1 MKKRP
6 WLSTVFAAIILLLL
20 GQAIG
25 AADGGFS
32 RRSFHGSYALGI
44 SGAVISVGPIAG
56 TGVLVAD
63 GEGNLT
69 GTQTIS
75 YGSGPCTFNVAG
87 TYDVNPDGNGSG
99 QLTVSGASGGT
110 ICTSGN
116 GLTVTFSLVLVGGGK
131 GVAKTVKLSETS
143 PNYAVLGVGD
153 RQ

>member
-1 MKKRP
+1 MKNARWFATTCAVAMMLLP
-6 WLSTVFAAIILLLL
+6 WQ
-20 GQAIG
+20 GIG
-25 AADGGFS
+25 AADGRFS
-32 RRSFHGSYALGI
+32 KKSFHGSYALGI

-63 GEGNLT
+63 GDGNLT

-116 GLTVTFSLVLVGGGK
+116 GQTVTFSLVLVGGGN
-131 GVAKTVKLSETS
+131 GIAKIVKLSETS

>member
-1 MKKRP
+1 MKKNA
-6 WLSTVFAAIILLLL
+6 WLSIVFAAVIVLLL
-20 GQAIG
+20 GYAIG

-44 SGAVISVGPIAG
+44 SGDVIGVGPIAG

-116 GLTVTFSLVLVGGGK
+116 GLTVTFSLVLVGGGN